1 MEFLFL
7 HAFVSVHPSCLYVT
21 CNMYIVTTIMQA
33 NSVMSLTIDDT
44 VKTLNTLG
52 KVWPAM

>member
-44 VKTLNTLG
+44 VKTFNTLG
-52 KVWPAM
+52 KV